1 MYLCSYLLDS
11 FLPLTATPVL
21 DDALNL
27 HERVPL
33 LKQESHQPETTEISP
48 PSYRLIIEI
57 ESLIWWGSAV

>member
-33 LKQESHQPETTEISP
+33 LKQESHQPATKEICP
-48 PSYRLIIEI
+48 PST
-57 ESLIWWGSAV
+57 GSS